1 MFVKAEAPEHR
12 AHACDSGGS
21 HPDLAAGDPEEL
33 FTQLFDTYAPALR
46 SYFAGRVGVHL
57 ADDVVAE
64 TFLLALRKRATY
76 DPSRGPVRAWLYGIA
91 TNVLRGYTRKELRGL
106 RATARMSGHLAEEVR
121 VSITDAI
128 ETQVVERVDA
138 QRRAGRLAAKIA
150 RLSRT
155 DRDIL
160 LLSAWTQLTST
171 EIGLALGMP
180 ASTVRS
186 RLHRVRGA
194 LRAVLDLDEAG
205 ERQ

>member
-106 RATARMSGHLAEEVR
+106 RATDVTGVAVG
-121 VSITDAI
+121 
-128 ETQVVERVDA
+128 VDDSDIG
-138 QRRAGRLAAKIA
+138 QRRELVLNPRTGEFIGARVVALDGNDLGVSSGTVLWALAPE
-150 RLSRT
+150 L
-155 DRDIL
+155 
-160 LLSAWTQLTST
+160 
-171 EIGLALGMP
+171 
-180 ASTVRS
+180 V
-186 RLHRVRGA
+186 
-194 LRAVLDLDEAG
+194 
-205 ERQ
+205 